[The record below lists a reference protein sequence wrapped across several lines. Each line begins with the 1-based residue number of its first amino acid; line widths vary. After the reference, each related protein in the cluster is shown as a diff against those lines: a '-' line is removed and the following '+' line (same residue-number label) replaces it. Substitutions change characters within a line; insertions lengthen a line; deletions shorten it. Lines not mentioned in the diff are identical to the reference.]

1 MKRFEIIDLIEDLGF
16 QSLANW
22 LDSNEC
28 THSEAISH
36 IRYER
41 TIQSEE
47 EFPIEIFNQV
57 YDLIDLCFSL

>member
-1 MKRFEIIDLIEDLGF
+1 MKKFEIIDLIEDLGF

-22 LDSNEC
+22 LDANEC
-28 THSEAISH
+28 THIEAINH

-47 EFPIEIFNQV
+47 EFPIEIYIQV
-57 YDLIDLCFSL
+57 LYLIELYFSL

>member
-1 MKRFEIIDLIEDLGF
+1 MKKFEIIDLIDDLGF

-22 LDSNEC
+22 LDANEC
-28 THSEAISH
+28 THIEAINH

-57 YDLIDLCFSL
+57 YDLLDLYFSL

>member
-1 MKRFEIIDLIEDLGF
+1 MRRFEILDLIEDLGF
-16 QSLANW
+16 QSLSNW
-22 LDSNEC
+22 LDANEC
-28 THSEAISH
+28 THSEAINH

-57 YDLIDLCFSL
+57 FDLIELYFSL

>member
-22 LDSNEC
+22 LDVNEC